1 MPYRRLGRSGL
12 DVPAISL
19 GFWQN
24 FGDVDVYET
33 CRAIVLR
40 AFDRGVTHFD
50 LANNYGP
57 PNGAA
62 EEVFGRILAQDLKHH
77 RDELV
82 ITTKA
87 GWGMWDGPYGNGGSR
102 KYMRASLDQ
111 SLKRLG
117 LDYVDIFYS
126 HRPVLDTP
134 LTETMGALAHSVNTG
149 KATYVGVSSYSPSMT
164 EAAADLLEDLSVPL
178 LVHQPSYSMLNRW
191 IEDELLDTLE
201 RRGIGC
207 VAFSP
212 LAQGMLTNKYLGAQ
226 PGSIGRSARVGTAGN
241 EFDNSMLSE
250 QNLANIRELNAIAER
265 RGQTLAQLALSWS
278 LRDTRVSSVIIGA
291 RTLDQLDNS
300 LDAVDGPP
308 LDADVIEA
316 IDQFAVDGSVDLWR
330 STASLKPAGASIG

>member
-12 DVPAISL
+12 DVPTISL

-207 VAFSP
+207 VAFAP
-212 LAQGMLTNKYLGAQ
+212 LAQGLLTNKYLGAQ
-226 PGSIGRSARVGTAGN
+226 PGGIGRSARVGTAGN

>member
-1 MPYRRLGRSGL
+1 
-12 DVPAISL
+12 
-19 GFWQN
+19 
-24 FGDVDVYET
+24 
-33 CRAIVLR
+33 
-40 AFDRGVTHFD
+40 
-50 LANNYGP
+50 
-57 PNGAA
+57 
-62 EEVFGRILAQDLKHH
+62 
-77 RDELV
+77 
-82 ITTKA
+82 
-87 GWGMWDGPYGNGGSR
+87 
-102 KYMRASLDQ
+102 
-111 SLKRLG
+111 
-117 LDYVDIFYS
+117 
-126 HRPVLDTP
+126 VLDTP